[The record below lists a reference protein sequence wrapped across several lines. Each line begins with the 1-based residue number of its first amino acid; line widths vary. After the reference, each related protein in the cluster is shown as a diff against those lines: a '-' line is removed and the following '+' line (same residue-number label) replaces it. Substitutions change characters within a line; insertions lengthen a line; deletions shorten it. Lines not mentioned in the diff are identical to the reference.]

1 MKGNT
6 LNVMFFILKNKLLK
20 NGEAPVVLRVTINGQ
35 RDEIRI
41 QRSIS
46 VELWD
51 NAKMRSK
58 GRGRSSAEL
67 NMYLETLKDRIYV
80 IHRNSVYDGE
90 RLTPKKILDI
100 LYAREGRHLVLKA
113 MKECIDGW
121 SASPGDLHPATL
133 ARYNRCCG
141 LVETVIRDV
150 YNKEDVAFSELDKK
164 FITAFER
171 YLKETCGLARNTA
184 AKYLE
189 CFRKVL
195 KVAQH
200 KGWME
205 DGRCLEELGRLC
217 VKEETFPSFLDWDE
231 LRTVMETDMP
241 AGRLERVKDVF
252 VFCALTGL
260 SYQGISTLCPSH
272 LFRDDE
278 GTLWICRTRAEGA
291 EVGDSCTSRVPLL
304 KPAMVLLEKYRGWNP
319 MNPKGPC
326 FPVPSVQKMN
336 EYLKEVSVLCRISK
350 RLTTQMARNTFAA
363 TVTLANRIPKEHV
376 GEMLGYSSDY
386 MLRHYTQA
394 LERNSQKA

>member
-278 GTLWICRTRAEGA
+278 GTL
-291 EVGDSCTSRVPLL
+291 P
-304 KPAMVLLEKYRGWNP
+304 
-319 MNPKGPC
+319 
-326 FPVPSVQKMN
+326 
-336 EYLKEVSVLCRISK
+336 
-350 RLTTQMARNTFAA
+350 RL
-363 TVTLANRIPKEHV
+363 PP
-376 GEMLGYSSDY
+376 
-386 MLRHYTQA
+386 
-394 LERNSQKA
+394 

>member
-6 LNVMFFILKNKLLK
+6 LNVMFFILKNKLLR

-100 LYAREGRHLVLKA
+100 LYAKEGRHLVLKA

-121 SASPGDLHPATL
+121 AASPGNMHPATL
-133 ARYNRCCG
+133 ARYNRCRG

-150 YNKEDVAFSELDKK
+150 YNKEDVAFSELDRK

-171 YLKETCGLARNTA
+171 YLKETRGLARNTA

-195 KVAQH
+195 KVAQQ

-205 DGRCLEELGRLC
+205 HGKFLEELRQLC
-217 VKEETFPSFLDWDE
+217 VKEETYPSILDWDE

-241 AGRLERVKDVF
+241 VGRLERVKDVF

-260 SYQGISTLCPSH
+260 SYRGISTLVRHTCLGMTKEH
-272 LFRDDE
+272 CGFA
-278 GTLWICRTRAEGA
+278 GH
-291 EVGDSCTSRVPLL
+291 V
-304 KPAMVLLEKYRGWNP
+304 
-319 MNPKGPC
+319 
-326 FPVPSVQKMN
+326 
-336 EYLKEVSVLCRISK
+336 LKER
-350 RLTTQMARNTFAA
+350 RLETAVQAMFLFLNRQWSCWRNTEAGI
-363 TVTLANRIPKEHV
+363 R
-376 GEMLGYSSDY
+376 
-386 MLRHYTQA
+386 
-394 LERNSQKA
+394 

>member
-1 MKGNT
+1 
-6 LNVMFFILKNKLLK
+6 
-20 NGEAPVVLRVTINGQ
+20 
-35 RDEIRI
+35 
-41 QRSIS
+41 
-46 VELWD
+46 
-51 NAKMRSK
+51 
-58 GRGRSSAEL
+58 
-67 NMYLETLKDRIYV
+67 
-80 IHRNSVYDGE
+80 
-90 RLTPKKILDI
+90 
-100 LYAREGRHLVLKA
+100 

-121 SASPGDLHPATL
+121 AASPGNLHPATL
-133 ARYNRCCG
+133 ARYNRCRG
-141 LVETVIRDV
+141 LVEIVIRDV
-150 YNKEDVAFSELDKK
+150 YNKEDVAFSELDRK

-171 YLKETCGLARNTA
+171 YLKETRGLVRNTA

-195 KVAQH
+195 KVAQQ

-205 DGRCLEELGRLC
+205 HGKFLEELGELC
-217 VKEETFPSFLDWDE
+217 VKEETYPSFLDWDE

-278 GTLWICRTRAEGA
+278 GTLWICRTRAEGG
-291 EVGDSCTSRVPLL
+291 EVGDNCISRVPLL

-319 MNPKGPC
+319 MNPEGLC

-363 TVTLANRIPKEHV
+363 IVTLTNRIPKEHV
-376 GEMLGYSSDY
+376 REMLGYSSDY
-386 MLRHYTQA
+386 MLRHYMQA
-394 LERNSQKA
+394 QERNS

>member
-41 QRSIS
+41 QRSIP

-67 NMYLETLKDRIYV
+67 NMYLETLRDRIYV

-100 LYAREGRHLVLKA
+100 LYVREGRHLVLKA

-121 SASPGDLHPATL
+121 AASPGDLHPATL
-133 ARYNRCCG
+133 ARYNRCHG

-150 YNKEDVAFSELDKK
+150 YNKEDVAFSELDRK

-171 YLKETCGLARNTA
+171 YLKETCGLAWNTA

-195 KVAQH
+195 KVAQQ

-205 DGRCLEELGRLC
+205 HGKFLEELGQLC
-217 VKEETFPSFLDWDE
+217 VKEETSPSFLGWDE
-231 LRTVMETDMP
+231 LRTVMETDMK

-260 SYQGISTLCPSH
+260 SYQGISTLCPLH

-319 MNPKGPC
+319 MNPEGPC

-336 EYLKEVSVLCRISK
+336 EYLKEVAARCRISK

-363 TVTLANRIPKEHV
+363 TVTLASRIPKEHV
-376 GEMLGYSSDY
+376 REMLGYSSDY
-386 MLRHYTQA
+386 MLRHYMQA
-394 LERNSQKA
+394 QERNS

>member
-1 MKGNT
+1 MKHR
-6 LNVMFFILKNKLLK
+6 LFF
-20 NGEAPVVLRVTINGQ
+20 G
-35 RDEIRI
+35 
-41 QRSIS
+41 S

-67 NMYLETLKDRIYV
+67 NMYLETLRDRIYV

-121 SASPGDLHPATL
+121 AASPGDLHPVTL
-133 ARYNRCCG
+133 ARYNRCHG

-150 YNKEDVAFSELDKK
+150 YNKEDVAFSELDRK

-171 YLKETCGLARNTA
+171 YLKETRGLARNTA
-184 AKYLE
+184 AKYFE

-195 KVAQH
+195 KVAQQ

-205 DGRCLEELGRLC
+205 DGRCLKELGRLC
-217 VKEETFPSFLDWDE
+217 VKEETSPSFLDWEE

-260 SYQGISTLCPSH
+260 SYQGVSTLCPSH

-278 GTLWICRTRAEGA
+278 GTLWICRTRAEGTEA
-291 EVGDSCTSRVPLL
+291 GDSCTSRVPLL
-304 KPAMVLLEKYRGWNP
+304 KPAMVLLEK
-319 MNPKGPC
+319 
-326 FPVPSVQKMN
+326 
-336 EYLKEVSVLCRISK
+336 
-350 RLTTQMARNTFAA
+350 
-363 TVTLANRIPKEHV
+363 
-376 GEMLGYSSDY
+376 
-386 MLRHYTQA
+386 
-394 LERNSQKA
+394 

>member
-1 MKGNT
+1 MKGNA
-6 LNVMFFILKNKLLK
+6 LNVMLFILKNKLLK
-20 NGEAPVVLRVTINGQ
+20 NGEAPVVFRVTIDGQ

-41 QRSIS
+41 QRSIP

-51 NAKMRSK
+51 NAKMRIK
-58 GRGRSSAEL
+58 RRGRSSAEL
-67 NMYLETLKDRIYV
+67 NMYLETLRDRIYV

-100 LYAREGRHLVLKA
+100 LHVREGRHLVLKA

-121 SASPGDLHPATL
+121 VAFLGNLHPATL
-133 ARYNRCCG
+133 ARYNRCRG

-150 YNKEDVAFSELDKK
+150 YNKEDIAFSELDRK

-171 YLKETCGLARNTA
+171 YLKETCGLAQNTA
-184 AKYLE
+184 VKYLE
-189 CFRKVL
+189 CFRKIL
-195 KVAQH
+195 KVARQ

-217 VKEETFPSFLDWDE
+217 VKEETSPSFLGWYE

-241 AGRLERVKDVF
+241 AGCLERVKDVF

-278 GTLWICRTRAEGA
+278 VWICRTRAKGT

-319 MNPKGPC
+319 MNPGGPC
-326 FPVPSVQKMN
+326 FPFPSVQKMS
-336 EYLKEVSVLCRISK
+336 EYLK
-350 RLTTQMARNTFAA
+350 
-363 TVTLANRIPKEHV
+363 
-376 GEMLGYSSDY
+376 
-386 MLRHYTQA
+386 
-394 LERNSQKA
+394 

>member
-6 LNVMFFILKNKLLK
+6 LNVMFFVLKNKLLK

-41 QRSIS
+41 QRSIP

-51 NAKMRSK
+51 NARMRSK
-58 GRGRSSAEL
+58 GKDRSSREL
-67 NMYLETLKDRIYV
+67 NMYLETLKNRIYV

-90 RLTPKKILDI
+90 KLTPKKILDI
-100 LYAREGRHLVLKA
+100 LYTREERHLVLKG

-121 SASPGDLHPATL
+121 AASPGDLHPATL
-133 ARYNRCCG
+133 ARYNRCRE
-141 LVETVIRDV
+141 LMETVIRDV
-150 YNKEDVAFSELDKK
+150 YNKEDVAFSKLNRK

-171 YLKETCGLARNTA
+171 YLKETCGLARNTV

-195 KVAQH
+195 KVAQQ

-205 DGRCLEELGRLC
+205 HGKFLEELGQLC
-217 VKEETFPSFLDWDE
+217 VKEETSPSFLNWDE
-231 LRTVMETDMP
+231 LRTVMETDLP

-260 SYQGISTLCPSH
+260 SYQGVSTLCPSH
-272 LFRDDE
+272 LLRDDE

-304 KPAMVLLEKYRGWNP
+304 ESAMVLLEKYRGWNP
-319 MNPKGPC
+319 MNPEGPC

-336 EYLKEVSVLCRISK
+336 EYLKEVAVRCRISK
-350 RLTTQMARNTFAA
+350 RLTTHTAKHNAFA
-363 TVTLANRIPKEHV
+363 I
-376 GEMLGYSSDY
+376 
-386 MLRHYTQA
+386 
-394 LERNSQKA
+394 

>member
-6 LNVMFFILKNKLLK
+6 LNVMFFVLKNKLLK
-20 NGEAPVVLRVTINGQ
+20 NGEAPVVLRLTINGQ

-41 QRSIS
+41 QRSIP

-51 NAKMRSK
+51 NARMRSK
-58 GRGRSSAEL
+58 GKDRSSREL
-67 NMYLETLKDRIYV
+67 NMYLGTLKDRIYV

-90 RLTPKKILDI
+90 KLTPKKILDT
-100 LYAREGRHLVLKA
+100 LYVREERHLVLKG
-113 MKECIDGW
+113 MKEYIDGW
-121 SASPGDLHPATL
+121 VSSHGYLHPTTL
-133 ARYNRCCG
+133 ARYNRCRE

-150 YNKEDVAFSELDKK
+150 YNKEDIAFSKLDRK

-171 YLKETCGLARNTA
+171 YLKETRGLARNTVV
-184 AKYLE
+184 KYLE

-195 KVAQH
+195 KVARH

-217 VKEETFPSFLDWDE
+217 VKEETSPSFLNWDE
-231 LRTVMETDMP
+231 LRTVMEADLP

-260 SYQGISTLCPSH
+260 SYQGVSTLCPSH
-272 LFRDDE
+272 LLRDDE
-278 GTLWICRTRAEGA
+278 GTLWICRIRAEGA

-304 KPAMVLLEKYRGWNP
+304 KSAMALLEKYRGWNP
-319 MNPKGPC
+319 MNPESPC

-336 EYLKEVSVLCRISK
+336 EYLKEVAVRCRIFK
-350 RLTTQMARNTFAA
+350 RLATQMARNTFAA

-376 GEMLGYSSDY
+376 REMLGYSSDY
-386 MLRHYTQA
+386 MLRHYMQA
-394 LERNSQKA
+394 QERNS

>member
-1 MKGNT
+1 MKGNA

-41 QRSIS
+41 QRSIQ

-58 GRGRSSAEL
+58 GKDRSSREL
-67 NMYLETLKDRIYV
+67 NMYLETLRDRIYV

-100 LYAREGRHLVLKA
+100 LYAREGRNQVLKA

-121 SASPGDLHPATL
+121 ADSPGDLHPVTL
-133 ARYNRCCG
+133 ARYNRCRG

-150 YNKEDVAFSELDKK
+150 YNKEDVAFSELDRK

-171 YLKETCGLARNTA
+171 YLKETRGLARNTA

-195 KVAQH
+195 KVAQQ

-205 DGRCLEELGRLC
+205 HGKFLEELG
-217 VKEETFPSFLDWDE
+217 
-231 LRTVMETDMP
+231 
-241 AGRLERVKDVF
+241 
-252 VFCALTGL
+252 
-260 SYQGISTLCPSH
+260 
-272 LFRDDE
+272 
-278 GTLWICRTRAEGA
+278 
-291 EVGDSCTSRVPLL
+291 
-304 KPAMVLLEKYRGWNP
+304 
-319 MNPKGPC
+319 
-326 FPVPSVQKMN
+326 
-336 EYLKEVSVLCRISK
+336 
-350 RLTTQMARNTFAA
+350 
-363 TVTLANRIPKEHV
+363 
-376 GEMLGYSSDY
+376 
-386 MLRHYTQA
+386 
-394 LERNSQKA
+394 

>member
-6 LNVMFFILKNKLLK
+6 LNVMFFVLKNKLLK

-41 QRSIS
+41 QRSIP

-51 NAKMRSK
+51 NARMRSK
-58 GRGRSSAEL
+58 GKDRSSREL
-67 NMYLETLKDRIYV
+67 NMYLETLKNRIYV

-90 RLTPKKILDI
+90 KLTPKKILDI
-100 LYAREGRHLVLKA
+100 LYTREERHLVLKG

-121 SASPGDLHPATL
+121 AASPGDLHPATL
-133 ARYNRCCG
+133 ARYNRCRE
-141 LVETVIRDV
+141 LMETVIRDV
-150 YNKEDVAFSELDKK
+150 YNKEDVAFSKLNRK

-171 YLKETCGLARNTA
+171 YLKETCGLARNTV

-195 KVAQH
+195 KVAQQ

-205 DGRCLEELGRLC
+205 HGKFLEELGQLC
-217 VKEETFPSFLDWDE
+217 VKEETSPSFLNWDE
-231 LRTVMETDMP
+231 LRTVMETDLP
-241 AGRLERVKDVF
+241 AGRL
-252 VFCALTGL
+252 L
-260 SYQGISTLCPSH
+260 
-272 LFRDDE
+272 RDDE

-304 KPAMVLLEKYRGWNP
+304 ESAMVLLEKYRGWNP
-319 MNPKGPC
+319 MNPEGPC

-336 EYLKEVSVLCRISK
+336 EYLKEVAVRCRISK

-376 GEMLGYSSDY
+376 REMLGYSSDY
-386 MLRHYTQA
+386 MLRHYMQA
-394 LERNSQKA
+394 QKRNS

>member
-6 LNVMFFILKNKLLK
+6 LHVMFFILKNKLLK

-41 QRSIS
+41 QRSIP

-67 NMYLETLKDRIYV
+67 NMYLETLRDRIYV

-121 SASPGDLHPATL
+121 AASPGDLHPATL
-133 ARYNRCCG
+133 ARYNRCYG
-141 LVETVIRDV
+141 LVETVIRNV
-150 YNKEDVAFSELDKK
+150 YNKEDIVFSELDRK

-171 YLKETCGLARNTA
+171 YLKETRGLARNTA

-195 KVAQH
+195 KVAQQ

-205 DGRCLEELGRLC
+205 HGKFLEELL
-217 VKEETFPSFLDWDE
+217 
-231 LRTVMETDMP
+231 
-241 AGRLERVKDVF
+241 
-252 VFCALTGL
+252 
-260 SYQGISTLCPSH
+260 
-272 LFRDDE
+272 
-278 GTLWICRTRAEGA
+278 A
-291 EVGDSCTSRVPLL
+291 EVGGVGQILLVRHFEELVQHESRHFLCAVLVDEVHTFLQHVVGLVHRITVGHSGAIVSIVEGLAGNDVAFGSAALHSRKRVQGVKVLQTRVIQVHQLVEISLL
-304 KPAMVLLEKYRGWNP
+304 LCHVLLLD
-319 MNPKGPC
+319 
-326 FPVPSVQKMN
+326 Q
-336 EYLKEVSVLCRISK
+336 
-350 RLTTQMARNTFAA
+350 
-363 TVTLANRIPKEHV
+363 HV
-376 GEMLGYSSDY
+376 GQDHGAIGVSADFGAGGFGEHSFPRFVSPEIILSLVTVLIGDNI
-386 MLRHYTQA
+386 T
-394 LERNSQKA
+394 